1 MYCITVYIV
10 CPEQSFFLNTVFRT
24 IAHFDNALT
33 ILKKP

>member
-10 CPEQSFFLNTVFRT
+10 CPEQSFLNTVFRT